1 MTMDPRTALLM
12 ASLMSLLN
20 GGVLGLMHRS
30 LIHEVRRSAVDWR
43 IGTLLFA
50 GAGILMALRDQF
62 AEGFILP
69 IAYGLGFFGATLY
82 WRANRSFCG
91 VSSGHWMFVPAILGI
106 VSVYVL
112 SAMWPQVGIRIA
124 IASAVFSGLMLAAG
138 HSLRVSR
145 RIDVVLSRRVL
156 IGVLYGV
163 GGMMLLRAVFF
174 AMTAA
179 NPSLSDNIGG
189 VDAATSVLL
198 PILPVVGTTAFL
210 LMCLERNRLALQYAA
225 DTDDLTGLRNR
236 RSISR
241 AGEGLFASARQ
252 DDHGFAIAVIDIDH
266 FKQINDRYGHAR
278 GDAALCHV
286 AEVLKS
292 ACPAPHLLGRQGGE
306 EFVALLQA
314 DGEAAAATLA
324 EALRAAVDA
333 APFVTD
339 AAVLSISASIGVG
352 TMMQSDREYDDVL
365 RRADAALYA
374 AKALGR
380 NRVEVGRP

>member
-1 MTMDPRTALLM
+1 MDPRTALLI

-30 LIHEVRRSAVDWR
+30 LTREVRSSAVDWR

-50 GAGILMALRDQF
+50 CSSILMALRDRF

-69 IAYGLGFFGATLY
+69 IAYGLGFVGATLY

-91 VSSGHWMFVPAILGI
+91 ISSRGWMFAPTIFGIAAIH
-106 VSVYVL
+106 VF
-112 SAMWPQVGIRIA
+112 SAVWPQAGIRIA
-124 IASAVFSGLMLAAG
+124 IASALFSGLMLAAG
-138 HSLRVSR
+138 HSLWISQ

-174 AMTAA
+174 VFTVAS
-179 NPSLSDNIGG
+179 PQLSAHIGW

-210 LMCLERNRLALQYAA
+210 LMCLEHSRFALQRAA

-236 RSISR
+236 RSITR
-241 AGEGLFASARQ
+241 AGEARFALARQ
-252 DDHGFAIAVIDIDH
+252 EARGFAIAVIDIDH

-286 AEVLKS
+286 VEVLKS
-292 ACPAPHLLGRQGGE
+292 TCPEPHLLGRQGGE

-314 DGEAAAATLA
+314 DDKPSAVALA
-324 EALRAAVDA
+324 ETLRCAVHA
-333 APFVTD
+333 APFEADGVS
-339 AAVLSISASIGVG
+339 LSISASIGVG
-352 TMMQSDREYDDVL
+352 TMLQSDVEYDDVL

-374 AKALGR
+374 AKAHGR

>member
-1 MTMDPRTALLM
+1 MDPRTALLM

-30 LIHEVRRSAVDWR
+30 LMREVRSSAVDWR

-50 GAGILMALRDQF
+50 GGGILMALRDQF

-69 IAYGLGFFGATLY
+69 IAYGLAFVEATLY

-91 VSSGHWMFVPAILGI
+91 VPSRHWMFLPAILGI
-106 VSVYVL
+106 VAVHVL
-112 SAMWPQVGIRIA
+112 SAWWSEAGIRIA
-124 IASAVFSGLMLAAG
+124 VASTVFSGLMLSAG
-138 HSLRVSR
+138 HALRVSQ
-145 RIDVVLSRRVL
+145 RIDVVFSRRVL

-174 AMTAA
+174 AMTVMS
-179 NPSLSDNIGG
+179 PEWSDHIGW

-210 LMCLERNRLALQYAA
+210 LMCLERSRLALQRAA
-225 DTDDLTGLRNR
+225 DTDDLTGLHNR
-236 RSISR
+236 RSITR
-241 AGEGLFASARQ
+241 AGEARFALARQ
-252 DDHGFAIAVIDIDH
+252 DGCGFAIAVIDIDH

-286 AEVLKS
+286 AGVLKS
-292 ACPAPHLLGRQGGE
+292 ACLEPHLLGRQGGE

-314 DGEAAAATLA
+314 DDESSAVALADTL
-324 EALRAAVDA
+324 RCAVDI
-333 APFVTD
+333 APFEAD
-339 AAVLSISASIGVG
+339 GASLSISASIGVG
-352 TMMQSDREYDDVL
+352 TMTQSDREYDDVL

-374 AKALGR
+374 AKARGR